1 MYDLFCVV
9 NVWWLFFNFF
19 IFGQRMDFLDDD
31 EEFNVFQVKRVI
43 VYGSLEEKEKFRF
56 VVNSL
61 FGFLVLD
68 VIKVGKVVGNI
79 NIIEG
84 GFYDIVERDL
94 NEG

>member
-1 MYDLFCVV
+1 MYGGCFLIY
-9 NVWWLFFNFF
+9 WLE
-19 IFGQRMDFLDDD
+19 RMDFLDDD

>member
-1 MYDLFCVV
+1 M
-9 NVWWLFFNFF
+9 
-19 IFGQRMDFLDDD
+19 
-31 EEFNVFQVKRVI
+31 KRVI

>member
-1 MYDLFCVV
+1 M
-9 NVWWLFFNFF
+9 
-19 IFGQRMDFLDDD
+19 
-31 EEFNVFQVKRVI
+31 I

-84 GFYDIVERDL
+84 GFCDIVERDL

>member
-9 NVWWLFFNFF
+9 NVWWLFFN
-19 IFGQRMDFLDDD
+19 QRMDFLDDD

>member
-1 MYDLFCVV
+1 
-9 NVWWLFFNFF
+9 
-19 IFGQRMDFLDDD
+19 MDFLDDD
-31 EEFNVFQVKRVI
+31 EDFNVFQVKRVI